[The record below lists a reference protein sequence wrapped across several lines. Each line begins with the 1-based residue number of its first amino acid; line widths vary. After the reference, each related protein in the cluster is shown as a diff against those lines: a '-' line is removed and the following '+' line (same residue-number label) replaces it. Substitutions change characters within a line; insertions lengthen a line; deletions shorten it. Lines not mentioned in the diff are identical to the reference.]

1 MIDYIKGTFEDSG
14 KDYIVID
21 NNGIGYKIFV
31 SSSTIAKINQL
42 NASIKIYTY
51 FHVREDAVVLFGF
64 LTKDELDMFELLISV
79 TGVGPKAALS
89 ILSVLAPS
97 KLALAIAGNDIKSL
111 TSVPGVGS
119 KTANRIILE
128 LKDKID
134 IDSMVTKDADIAV
147 SEDDALS
154 EAVGALVALG
164 YNIAEANASVANV
177 DRQGKDAES
186 IVKAALKNLMK

>member
-147 SEDDALS
+147 SKDDALS